1 MASISKFGNRALK
14 RGGHS
19 LILGW
24 SPVAIEV
31 IKELTI
37 ANENVRK
44 PRIVVLSQTAPAE
57 VESAL
62 AGLDL
67 GRQKFQIIQGDPT
80 SAKDLEVANAAG
92 AKSIID
98 LSSKLEYLED
108 LINAHAAQHPALRV
122 AIEEILSFEG
132 EEIYFNELPALFG
145 KTYADAVLAFNT
157 ASVIGAVIDGEPV
170 INPAADQALPH
181 GSQIIALAEDD
192 DQVIYTGIREDAL
205 AKLDLS
211 QAQVLPALVQ
221 KHTDATVPV
230 ANLQAKLLAQISENS
245 DLLSVFDGLFA
256 AQGASIGLL
265 PVANFAPVGQA
276 IELADVAVAGIS
288 KGYSVIGYFDAASG
302 GVALNP
308 PKNARIT
315 PAAGDALVVVGTFA
329 A

>member
-1 MASISKFGNRALK
+1 MASIRKFSNRALK
-14 RGGHS
+14 RGGHT

-24 SPVAIEV
+24 SPVAVEV

-44 PRIVVLSQTAPAE
+44 PRIVVLSQTSPAV
-57 VESAL
+57 VEAQL

-67 GRQKFQIIQGDPT
+67 GRQKFRIFEGNPA
-80 SAKDLEVANAAG
+80 SAAALELAYATV

-98 LSSKLEYLED
+98 LNSKLEYLED
-108 LINAHAAQHPALRV
+108 LVNQHAGEHPALAV
-122 AIEEILSFEG
+122 AIDEILSFEG

-170 INPAADQALPH
+170 INPAAGQVLPH

-205 AKLDLS
+205 AKLDLAKA
-211 QAQVLPALVQ
+211 QALPAVVQ
-221 KHTDATVPV
+221 KHADATEPV
-230 ANLQAKLLAQISENS
+230 ANLKAKLLAQISENS
-245 DLLSVFDGLFA
+245 DLLSVFEGLFA
-256 AQGASIGLL
+256 AEGASIGLL
-265 PVANFAPVGQA
+265 PVANFAAAGQA

-315 PAAGDALVVVGTFA
+315 PAEGDALIVVGTFA

>member
-1 MASISKFGNRALK
+1 MASIRKFSNRALK
-14 RGGHS
+14 RGGHT

-44 PRIVVLSQTAPAE
+44 PRIVVLSQTTPTE
-57 VESAL
+57 VEAAL
-62 AGLDL
+62 AGLEL
-67 GRQKFQIIQGDPT
+67 GRQKFQVVQGDPT
-80 SAKDLEVANAAG
+80 SAKGLEVANAAA

-98 LSSKLEYLED
+98 LNSKLEYLEA
-108 LINAHAAQHPALRV
+108 LVNQHAAEHPALAV

-157 ASVIGAVIDGEPV
+157 ASVIGAVIDGQPV
-170 INPAADQALPH
+170 INPPASQVLPQ

-205 AKLDLS
+205 AKLDLK
-211 QAQVLPALVQ
+211 AAKTLPALVHKNSDSAQ
-221 KHTDATVPV
+221 SV
-230 ANLQAKLLAQISENS
+230 AHLKAKLLAQISENS

-256 AQGASIGLL
+256 AEGASIGL
-265 PVANFAPVGQA
+265 VSIADIAEIGQA

-315 PAAGDALVVVGTFA
+315 PAVGDALVVVGTFKG
-329 A
+329 